1 MRLDFIFLGKTKEGF
16 IQAGEDFYYK
26 RLRPLAEVCEHILKG
41 ASLSPNASL
50 KDEELAKEKEAGLVL
65 AKIRPQDFLI
75 VLDVAGQQMSSEDLA
90 RQIEKQ
96 KLAGHSHLKFV
107 VGGPWGLGPALIQ
120 RANLRLSLSPMTFTH
135 ELARLILLEQVY
147 RAFSILAG
155 GPYHK

>member
-1 MRLDFIFLGKTKEGF
+1 MRLDFLFLGKTKEGF

-26 RLRPLAEVCEHILKG
+26 RLRPLVDVSEHILKG
-41 ASLSPNASL
+41 ASLPPNASP
-50 KDEELAKEKEAGLVL
+50 KDEQLAKEKEAALVL
-65 AKIRPQDFLI
+65 AKIRTQDFLI

-96 KLAGHSHLKFV
+96 KLAGHSNLKFA

-155 GPYHK
+155 SPYHK